1 MSFRIVWFGILLCLW
16 EKMMRKMALAA
27 LVAFNVLC
35 VCNAEGVSDRNSGG
49 SGDADTSYAFGVAL
63 GSDFKQAGLTLNY
76 DALVQGL
83 RDSMEG
89 RETRISLEDAMPLIQ
104 AALRDGMTRLA
115 GENLQRGEEF
125 LAENGQKPGVVTTP
139 SGLQYEVVSEGTGSK
154 PQSSDMVSVHYEG
167 ALLNGEIFDSSYARD
182 EPAEFTLDEVIPG
195 WTEGIQLM
203 NVGGIYRFFIPSGL
217 AYGEQGFGNV
227 IPANST
233 LIFKV
238 ELLEIVE

>member
-1 MSFRIVWFGILLCLW
+1 
-16 EKMMRKMALAA
+16 MMRKMALTA
-27 LVAFNVLC
+27 LLVFTVLC
-35 VCNAEGVSDRNSGG
+35 VCNAEGVSERKNSGG

-63 GSDFKQAGLTLNY
+63 GSDFKQAGLTLDY

-83 RDSMEG
+83 RDSLEG

-139 SGLQYEVVSEGTGSK
+139 SGLQYEVLSEGAGAK
-154 PQSSDMVSVHYEG
+154 PQPSDRVSVHYEG
-167 ALLNGEIFDSSYARD
+167 VLLNGEVFDSSYARD
-182 EPAEFTLDEVIPG
+182 EPAEFSLDEVIPG

-203 NVGGIYRFFIPSGL
+203 NVGGSYRFFIPSGL

-233 LIFKV
+233 LIFRV
-238 ELLEIVE
+238 ELLKIVE